1 MPESLTNQGATIVN
15 QSRRHVLSL
24 AAAAA
29 ASPLL
34 SRAAGAAS
42 NDLESTLVI
51 RTTGGVFEAALK
63 RNFFDPFTAATGVR
77 VVPFASS
84 YGDMMAKTAAMQA
97 AGNVEWDII
106 SPQYT
111 ELQTI
116 SQYLE
121 DLGDCSSMP
130 NVAADGVPGSCG
142 RWGVLYL
149 TGAQVLAWN
158 TNVYKDKVPQRWAD
172 FWDTKTFPGRRALPN
187 TGSPWATLMLA
198 LLADGVPA
206 DKLFPLDLDRAFH
219 KLDTIKPEVATWW
232 RTGNQSLTM
241 WNSDEIAMSM
251 MWSGTAYA
259 GKRTGIPLD
268 WTYNQSIADFGAWCI
283 LKGAPHP
290 KAAHAFI
297 NFYMANPE
305 HHAAFSKEMGYATS
319 NQASHAL
326 LTPEEKKELISTPE
340 KLAGIIRVESAWLN
354 TNRATILNRWNAWV
368 SA

>member
-1 MPESLTNQGATIVN
+1 MSPT
-15 QSRRHVLSL
+15 RRHMLSL

-34 SRAAGAAS
+34 HRHANAADG
-42 NDLESTLVI
+42 LEPTVVI

-77 VVPFASS
+77 VVPVAAS
-84 YGDMMAKTAAMQA
+84 YGDMMAKSAAMQA
-97 AGNVEWDII
+97 AGHVEWDII
-106 SPQYT
+106 SPQFT
-111 ELQTI
+111 ELDTI
-116 SQYLE
+116 SQYFE
-121 DLGDCSSMP
+121 DLGDCASMP
-130 NVAADGVPGSCG
+130 NVAADGVAGACG
-142 RWGVLYL
+142 RYGVLYL

-158 TNVYKDKVPQRWAD
+158 PNTYKDKVPQSWAD

-206 DKLFPLDLDRAFH
+206 DKLFPLDLDRSFH
-219 KLDTIKPEVATWW
+219 KLDAIKPEVATWW

-241 WNSDEIAMSM
+241 WGSDDIAMSM

-259 GKRTGIPLD
+259 GKRSGIPME

-290 KAAHAFI
+290 HAARAFI
-297 NFYMANPE
+297 DYYMSNPA
-305 HHAAFSKEMGYATS
+305 HHAAFSEEMGYTTS
-319 NQASHAL
+319 NLASHAL
-326 LTPEEKKELISTPE
+326 LTAEEKKELISTPE
-340 KLAGIIRVESAWLN
+340 MLAGIIKVDAVWLN
-354 TNRATILNRWNAWV
+354 ANRARMLNRWNEWV